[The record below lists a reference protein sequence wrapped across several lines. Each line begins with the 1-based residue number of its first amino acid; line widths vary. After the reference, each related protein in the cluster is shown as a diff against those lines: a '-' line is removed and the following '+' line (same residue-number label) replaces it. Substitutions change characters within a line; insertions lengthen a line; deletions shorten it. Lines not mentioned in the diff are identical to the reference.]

1 MLVEVSWE
9 TSMRSSDPAGREVDG
24 PAEGSSGVGEGD
36 LDLDLA
42 EFMAWWIISTCL
54 SIQYN

>member
-1 MLVEVSWE
+1 
-9 TSMRSSDPAGREVDG
+9 MRSSDPAGREVDG